1 MADKIPIRGGF
12 NGGSLTG
19 LAQFASGDTLGVA
32 HGGTG
37 IVTIGSNQL
46 VTGNGTSAIT
56 SESDLTF
63 NGTTL
68 ATTAFTATGNVSL
81 DGGTFVF
88 NDSGADKDFRIEGD
102 TDTELFIADASTNR
116 IGIGTLSPTHLLDVN
131 GVANVSTCIVTPKLC
146 IPDAGMETTGY
157 VLPAGDG
164 SAGQLMCTDGNGA
177 LAFATASGGVTLA
190 GSTNNTIATVTGAD
204 ALCGEANLTFDGTTM
219 NVVGNAGVGIART
232 EGTLHVHT
240 ASAGAVTANT
250 GYDDLVVE
258 GSGGAGVSVITADAQ
273 NAGIALGGVTD
284 SLRSL
289 IYSTH
294 NSGSP
299 FLAFYHNAAERM
311 RIDSSGN
318 VGVKT
323 VPNAAWTA
331 SQAVIQ
337 LGTMGVWTNSHDE
350 TATNSLAMVSNNM
363 YYDSAGEWR
372 YIVTDEATRYYQ
384 NAGGHYFDTAPSG
397 SAGAA
402 ASFNNKLHIAQAGA
416 ITTQA
421 GFIWEY
427 AGSDVIGSSFQD
439 IETTIHS
446 KFNTVG
452 KAYYLYYKSVADITG
467 NYGTI
472 QWGIIAVSGNE
483 HTGGGSQRQTITVLH
498 TNQSS
503 TYADLSFQIGAG
515 STYYLQAQRSSASYQ
530 GWVSFYIA
538 PWAGSTNV
546 QA

>member
-1 MADKIPIRGGF
+1 
-12 NGGSLTG
+12 
-19 LAQFASGDTLGVA
+19 
-32 HGGTG
+32 
-37 IVTIGSNQL
+37 
-46 VTGNGTSAIT
+46 
-56 SESDLTF
+56 
-63 NGTTL
+63 
-68 ATTAFTATGNVSL
+68 
-81 DGGTFVF
+81 
-88 NDSGADKDFRIEGD
+88 
-102 TDTELFIADASTNR
+102 
-116 IGIGTLSPTHLLDVN
+116 
-131 GVANVSTCIVTPKLC
+131 
-146 IPDAGMETTGY
+146 
-157 VLPAGDG
+157 
-164 SAGQLMCTDGNGA
+164 MCTDGNGA

-439 IETTIHS
+439 I
-446 KFNTVG
+446 
-452 KAYYLYYKSVADITG
+452 
-467 NYGTI
+467 
-472 QWGIIAVSGNE
+472 
-483 HTGGGSQRQTITVLH
+483 
-498 TNQSS
+498 
-503 TYADLSFQIGAG
+503 
-515 STYYLQAQRSSASYQ
+515 
-530 GWVSFYIA
+530 
-538 PWAGSTNV
+538 
-546 QA
+546 